1 MLVGRSLEIA
11 AVDRLISDA
20 RSGRGGALVVRGEA
34 GVGKSVLLEQAR
46 AAADGFLVLQAV
58 GIESE
63 AELAFAGLHQLLH
76 PVIDRV
82 DTLPAPQAAAL
93 RAAFALSDETV
104 AERFRTS
111 LGALGLLAAAADE
124 RPVLCLADDAQW
136 LDQASAA
143 AIVFVARRLEAERLA
158 IVLAARDGRRSVR
171 GAESAGVAPRAPA
184 GRRRA
189 RP

>member
-58 GIESE
+58 GIES
-63 AELAFAGLHQLLH
+63 
-76 PVIDRV
+76 
-82 DTLPAPQAAAL
+82 
-93 RAAFALSDETV
+93 V
-104 AERFRTS
+104 AERFRIS
-111 LGALGLLAAAADE
+111 LGALGVLAAAADE
-124 RPVLCLADDAQW
+124 RPVLCLVDDAQW